1 MLKKLSEED
10 FAVLR
15 GPFESGR
22 QSPEILGRALFL
34 FIFLQALLFF
44 LSYVV
49 AADSTYYPNKEKM
62 FSVHFWITL
71 IVAVA
76 SLFYA
81 IPAVYKRSQ
90 KVQYLLV
97 TIVTQNAGVSFY
109 IMALFFIFSSRTG
122 MDEASSLTFT
132 YVTLSFGALIF
143 IATCIRFFILLHKG
157 HYRKGS
163 KKDQLR
169 GSIEG
174 NIKSYL
180 PMIIIASTGLVFVL
194 QYLFRTIGFS
204 DVEIILILVL
214 GILLFYAMLFVLPE
228 QLVILY
234 CKFRFKSFNFDMD
247 GNLLT
252 EDHME
257 DEETGEGAS
266 L

>member
-1 MLKKLSEED
+1 MD
-10 FAVLR
+10 
-15 GPFESGR
+15 G
-22 QSPEILGRALFL
+22 
-34 FIFLQALLFF
+34 
-44 LSYVV
+44 
-49 AADSTYYPNKEKM
+49 
-62 FSVHFWITL
+62 
-71 IVAVA
+71 A
-76 SLFYA
+76 SA
-81 IPAVYKRSQ
+81 
-90 KVQYLLV
+90 
-97 TIVTQNAGVSFY
+97 
-109 IMALFFIFSSRTG
+109 
-122 MDEASSLTFT
+122 LTFT

-143 IATCIRFFILLHKG
+143 IVTCIRFYILLHKG
-157 HYRKGS
+157 HYRKGC

-180 PMIIIASTGLVFVL
+180 PMIIVASTGLVFVL
-194 QYLFRTIGFS
+194 QYLIRSSGFAELDTIIMMGMFM
-204 DVEIILILVL
+204 LI
-214 GILLFYAMLFVLPE
+214 FFTMLFVLPE